1 MTTDTT
7 AAAGSDAALAYL
19 AAHTPAPI
27 APVSPALLRARA
39 ALDQAA
45 QEYLAIQDGS
55 LEHPWAWD
63 VPGGEGADV
72 RYGVFR
78 SIEAVEAASAEI
90 GAILESTGGARRS
103 NAALRVAPATAA
115 RWDVHSR
122 LIGLDDAKLDTIAR
136 EGEWTLRETLGHI
149 VGGQRGY
156 AVYTAWYWTRNSP
169 APPTPAEREAVEA
182 EARLPEESE
191 EAASS
196 VADIRARL
204 DDALDR
210 AGAHFAGLSDA
221 DLARPGYWSGIPVS
235 VDFRVGRWSSHL
247 MEHLI
252 QLDKTLGWLGHQPTE
267 IERTMAELYRAW
279 GRLEMQVFPIAPAAL
294 AKPGPSGR
302 SVEDVLKALGE
313 ELVRVARSTRAA
325 AEA

>member
-1 MTTDTT
+1 
-7 AAAGSDAALAYL
+7 
-19 AAHTPAPI
+19 
-27 APVSPALLRARA
+27 
-39 ALDQAA
+39 ALD
-45 QEYLAIQDGS
+45 
-55 LEHPWAWD
+55 HAWD
-63 VPGGEGADV
+63 WDGHEADV

-78 SIEAVEAASAEI
+78 AIEAIEAAAAEI
-90 GAILESTGGARRS
+90 GQILETTGGARRS
-103 NAALRVAPATAA
+103 TAALRVAPATTA

-122 LIGLDDAKLDTIAR
+122 LIGLDDAKLDTVAR

-156 AVYTAWYWTRNSP
+156 AVFTAWYWDRN
-169 APPTPAEREAVEA
+169 AVDRPTDDERAAVQAESG
-182 EARLPEESE
+182 LPEESD
-191 EAASS
+191 EAAGT
-196 VADIRARL
+196 VPEIRARL

-221 DLARPGYWSGIPVS
+221 DLARPGYWSGILVN

-252 QLDKTLGWLGHQPTE
+252 QLDKTLAWMGHQPTE
-267 IERTMAELYRAW
+267 IERTMGELYRAW
-279 GRLEMQVFPIAPAAL
+279 GRLEAQIFPIAPAAL
-294 AKPGPSGR
+294 AKAGPSGR
-302 SVEDVLKALGE
+302 SVEDVLNRLGE